1 MESTSCTIPTTHATG
16 DATLY
21 GLLAD
26 ADNLRLYALA
36 VQRLC
41 YLTQSRERVTIITW
55 TSIYQKNFHKQSQF
69 SEQREPPCLHD
80 WSSRDEIQLLLI
92 LGTNLTKNP

>member
-1 MESTSCTIPTTHATG
+1 MESASCTIPTTHATG
-16 DATLY
+16 DATLN

-26 ADNLRLYALA
+26 ADNLSVYALA
-36 VQRLC
+36 IQRLC
-41 YLTQSRERVTIITW
+41 HLTKSCERVAIFTW
-55 TSIYQKNFHKQSQF
+55 TSVYQKNFHKQSQF

-92 LGTNLTKNP
+92 NNAAEDLGY

>member
-1 MESTSCTIPTTHATG
+1 MRATHATS
-16 DATLY
+16 DATLN

-41 YLTQSRERVTIITW
+41 HLTKSRERVAIC
-55 TSIYQKNFHKQSQF
+55 
-69 SEQREPPCLHD
+69 P
-80 WSSRDEIQLLLI
+80 LLL
-92 LGTNLTKNP
+92 

>member
-1 MESTSCTIPTTHATG
+1 MESTSCTIPSTHATG
-16 DATLY
+16 DATLN
-21 GLLAD
+21 GLLAN

-55 TSIYQKNFHKQSQF
+55 TSVDQKNFHKQSHF
-69 SEQREPPCLHD
+69 GYKFNEKSLNITISANKIKC
-80 WSSRDEIQLLLI
+80 I
-92 LGTNLTKNP
+92 

>member
-1 MESTSCTIPTTHATG
+1 MESTSCTIPPTHTTG
-16 DATLY
+16 DAALN

-41 YLTQSRERVTIITW
+41 NLTKSRERVAIITG
-55 TSIYQKNFHKQSQF
+55 TSVDQ
-69 SEQREPPCLHD
+69 
-80 WSSRDEIQLLLI
+80 
-92 LGTNLTKNP
+92 

>member
-1 MESTSCTIPTTHATG
+1 MESASCAIPTAHATG

-41 YLTQSRERVTIITW
+41 HLTKSSERVATLTW
-55 TSIYQKNFHKQSQF
+55 TSVDQKNFHKQSQF